1 MITYHLFFLVS
12 KIERLDKVD
21 ADRYLT
27 VDEASQELGVKT
39 TALRNYLYQEKL
51 TTFKFK
57 TLTLLS
63 KREVEDWKDRT
74 R

>member
-1 MITYHLFFLVS
+1 M
-12 KIERLDKVD
+12 KMRNLDKAE

-27 VDEASQELGVKT
+27 VDEASEELGVKVT
-39 TALRNYLYQEKL
+39 VLRNYLYQDKL

-63 KREVEDWKDRT
+63 KSEVEEWKERQK
-74 R
+74 

>member
-1 MITYHLFFLVS
+1 M
-12 KIERLDKVD
+12 KIRNLDKAE

-27 VDEASQELGVKT
+27 VDEASQELGVKV
-39 TALRNYLYQEKL
+39 AVLRNYLSQDKL
-51 TTFKFK
+51 TTYKFK

-63 KREVEDWKDRT
+63 KREVEDWKDRQK

>member
-1 MITYHLFFLVS
+1 MHLPVS
-12 KIERLDKVD
+12 KIEYLTKVN
-21 ADRYLT
+21 ADRFMT

-51 TTFKFK
+51 TTYKFK

-63 KREVEDWKDRT
+63 KSEVEEWKDR
-74 R
+74 RR